1 MMMSMGGIRIPKGA
15 IAEITLTSI
24 AGWKITLNA
33 RLDTGASMSSIDSRL
48 AAALGFD
55 PILNDVRVIKSSL
68 GKEIRQVVSLPILYD
83 GQEHLCRFNLAD
95 RSNLSFPILLGRDF
109 LFPQP

>member
-33 RLDTGASMSSIDSRL
+33 RLDTEPA
-48 AAALGFD
+48 
-55 PILNDVRVIKSSL
+55 
-68 GKEIRQVVSLPILYD
+68 
-83 GQEHLCRFNLAD
+83 C
-95 RSNLSFPILLGRDF
+95 
-109 LFPQP
+109 PQSTVDLQQH